1 MSLTSAEVGV
11 RKTAGSVGVIGMSE
25 FSNLDGPTAAAQ
37 KALAFA
43 TEGNEKVSTA
53 DAPRAVSP
61 PLPLYDFAK
70 AHVQAPAGQSNK
82 AVGGSTTRPAAGS
95 CPASWLPACIKPPKT
110 GVNVPMIWPPPH
122 HIRYVSPEPEPL
134 YIKRPNLVEDM
145 MIHDAERLQRPESVL
160 NRVIFDSVEL
170 PPHLKA
176 PGRQSPSA
184 AADTGHTGHTGLPP
198 GDLAP
203 YYQAESEEDTTLI
216 FESRFEGG
224 NLRRAIQVYEYEYD
238 LILKPDINTR
248 GHTQWYYFRVQNMRK
263 GVTYKFNVINLLKPD
278 SLYNSGMRPLY
289 YSQVEA
295 EEHGIGWFRRGEDI
309 CYYQNH
315 IKRKGGYYYT
325 LTFTLDFIHG
335 SDDTAYLSY
344 CHPFSCVHSLG
355 CDTCLAC

>member
-1 MSLTSAEVGV
+1 M
-11 RKTAGSVGVIGMSE
+11 RKTAGSVGGIGVSE
-25 FSNLDGPTAAAQ
+25 ISNLAGSTAAAQ
-37 KALAFA
+37 NSGAFA
-43 TEGNEKVSTA
+43 KEGNETVTTA

-70 AHVQAPAGQSNK
+70 ARVQASATGQSNK
-82 AVGGSTTRPAAGS
+82 AVEGGTARSGAGS
-95 CPASWLPACIKPPKT
+95 GPASWLPACIKPPKT

-134 YIKRPNLVEDM
+134 YIMRPNLVEDM

-176 PGRQSPSA
+176 PGRSPSA
-184 AADTGHTGHTGLPP
+184 AADTGLPP

-295 EEHGIGWFRRGEDI
+295 EQHGIGWFRRGEDI

-344 CHPFSCVHSLG
+344 CHPFSCVPVAG
-355 CDTCLAC
+355 CWSRLAC